1 MPFQSQKQR
10 AYLHANQPA
19 IAKKWEREEAQAS
32 LPQRGQRA
40 EINKQKQQAQL
51 IRAANAK

>member
-10 AYLHANQPA
+10 AYLHINEPA
-19 IAKKWEREEAQAS
+19 IAQKWEREAAQES

-40 EINKQKQQAQL
+40 ASNRQKQQAKV
-51 IRAANAK
+51 IRGR

>member
-1 MPFQSQKQR
+1 MPFQSQQQR
-10 AYLHANQPA
+10 AYLHDNQPA